1 MKRIALV
8 GFGLLA
14 GSIAAAVKQAG
25 LPTVI
30 RAVSSSAT
38 LKRARELELADEFFE
53 YDETEKWAR
62 DCDLIL
68 LCSPILHILGTFRNW
83 FFSLSF
89 VMG

>member
-53 YDETEKWAR
+53 
-62 DCDLIL
+62 
-68 LCSPILHILGTFRNW
+68 
-83 FFSLSF
+83 
-89 VMG
+89 